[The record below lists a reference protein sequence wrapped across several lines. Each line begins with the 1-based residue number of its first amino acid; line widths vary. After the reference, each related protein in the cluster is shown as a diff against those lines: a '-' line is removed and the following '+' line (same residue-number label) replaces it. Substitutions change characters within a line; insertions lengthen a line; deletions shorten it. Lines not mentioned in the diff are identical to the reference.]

1 MKEVTVYVAES
12 DKAQRAEEVNL
23 LSKVDG
29 VRVVG
34 ESGSGITVLDEV
46 ERLRPDV
53 LVTGI
58 AMPGLDGFGVMERLK
73 GENVKT
79 RIIVVSALTG
89 EGFISKAMS
98 MGASYYMVKPVDFD
112 TLKEQILSGV
122 GGVSRVRDKNLDE
135 KISNIFMSVGIPAHI
150 KGYHFL
156 REAIKLAILKP
167 DIINSITKGL
177 YPSIAKS
184 YNTTA
189 SKVER
194 AIRHAIEVA
203 WNKGRI
209 ENINNLFGV
218 KVYTSLDK
226 PTNGEFIALVADKM
240 LIEGM

>member
-12 DKAQRAEEVNL
+12 DKAQRAQAVER
-23 LSKVDG
+23 LSQIDG

-34 ESGSGITVLDEV
+34 ESGSGITVFDEV

-58 AMPGLDGFGVMERLK
+58 AMPGLDGFGVMERIKTDRL
-73 GENVKT
+73 KT

-89 EGFISKAMS
+89 EGFISRAMA
-98 MGASYYMVKPVDFD
+98 MGASYYMVKPVDYEA
-112 TLKEQILSGV
+112 LKEQILCGV

-218 KVYTSLDK
+218 KVYTSMDK

>member
-1 MKEVTVYVAES
+1 
-12 DKAQRAEEVNL
+12 
-23 LSKVDG
+23 
-29 VRVVG
+29 
-34 ESGSGITVLDEV
+34 
-46 ERLRPDV
+46 
-53 LVTGI
+53 
-58 AMPGLDGFGVMERLK
+58 
-73 GENVKT
+73 
-79 RIIVVSALTG
+79 
-89 EGFISKAMS
+89 
-98 MGASYYMVKPVDFD
+98 
-112 TLKEQILSGV
+112 
-122 GGVSRVRDKNLDE
+122 
-135 KISNIFMSVGIPAHI
+135 MSVGIPAHI

>member
-1 MKEVTVYVAES
+1 MKITVYVAEADKEQRLSVIERLSIS
-12 DKAQRAEEVNL
+12 DNI
-23 LSKVDG
+23 
-29 VRVVG
+29 RVVG
-34 ESGSGITVLDEV
+34 ESGSGITVIDEV
-46 ERLRPDV
+46 ERLKPDV
-53 LVTGI
+53 LVTGLVLPDI
-58 AMPGLDGFGVMERLK
+58 DGFAVLDRLK
-73 GENVKT
+73 KENVKT

-98 MGASYYMVKPVDFD
+98 FGASYYMVKPLDFD
-112 TLKEQILSGV
+112 ALIEQIISGT
-122 GGVSRVRDKNLDE
+122 GGVRRIKDKNLDE